1 MAALTRRL
9 MTSTRG
15 SHPLQPAILRPD
27 ETTEYFSEERCH
39 ILELAN
45 SEADGATSV
54 ARARVAPGTTT
65 VWHRVRGTVE
75 RYVILEG
82 TGRVEVGDAL
92 VDDVG
97 PGDVVLIPANR
108 RQRITNTGAT
118 ELKFLCICSPRFEW
132 RNYER
137 LE

>member
-1 MAALTRRL
+1 MDAHVAR
-9 MTSTRG
+9 
-15 SHPLQPAILRPD
+15 HD
-27 ETTEYFSEERCH
+27 ESKERFTEERCH

-45 SEADGATSV
+45 SAADGATSV

-65 VWHRVRGTVE
+65 AWHRVRGTVE

-82 TGRVEVGDAL
+82 AGRVEVGDAL

-97 PGDVVLIPANR
+97 PGDVVLIPADE
-108 RQRITNTGAT
+108 RQRITNTGST
-118 ELKFLCICSPRFEW
+118 QLKFLCICSPRFEW